1 MEQPPKSTP
10 PELAEYLT
18 RQLEE
23 LTPSG
28 SIKLSVFNVLPTKPV
43 IGRLYYFNVIPSTS
57 ITTEGVWVY
66 KSTGWSFLG

>member
-1 MEQPPKSTP
+1 MEQPPKSTA
-10 PELAEYLT
+10 PELAEYLV

-23 LTPSG
+23 FSPQG

-43 IGRLYYFNVIPSTS
+43 IGRLYYFNTIPSTP

-66 KSTGWSFLG
+66 KSTGWAFLG